1 MTLRLVQIA
10 MNARDDSAVGRFW
23 AEALGWSVSSE
34 EPGVTNVEPVGFA
47 YPDPVAVCIDVLAVP
62 EPKTVKNRV
71 HIDLATTSAAH
82 QADLVA
88 RLQDLGATLAD
99 VGQGDV
105 SWTVLAD
112 PEGNEFCVLAPWP
125 GGRDT
130 GPVAAVT
137 VDCADPRAM
146 ARFWDEAMD
155 WTLHQ
160 VTGDHAVLRSAKGV
174 GPYLEFLRA
183 PGVKTVKNRIHLDL
197 RPYPGDDPA
206 TEVARL
212 RALGATPADVG
223 QGDVPW
229 TVLADP
235 EGNEFCV
242 LEPRET
248 YRDTGPIAA
257 VVVDCADPRAM
268 ARFWG
273 EAVDWTL
280 HEVDDDHATFRSS
293 KGVGPYLE
301 FLRTPGGKTAPDRVH
316 LDLLPY
322 PGDDNA
328 AEVARL
334 RALGA
339 TDLDVGQGD
348 VEWTCLTDPEG
359 HEFCVLALS

>member
-1 MTLRLVQIA
+1 
-10 MNARDDSAVGRFW
+10 
-23 AEALGWSVSSE
+23 
-34 EPGVTNVEPVGFA
+34 
-47 YPDPVAVCIDVLAVP
+47 
-62 EPKTVKNRV
+62 VKNRV

-160 VTGDHAVLRSAKGV
+160 VTDDHAVLRSAKGV
-174 GPYLEFLRA
+174 GPYLQFLRTPDA
-183 PGVKTVKNRIHLDL
+183 KTVKNRVHLDL
-197 RPYPGDDPA
+197 RPYPGDD
-206 TEVARL
+206 
-212 RALGATPADVG
+212 
-223 QGDVPW
+223 Q
-229 TVLADP
+229 
-235 EGNEFCV
+235 
-242 LEPRET
+242 
-248 YRDTGPIAA
+248 
-257 VVVDCADPRAM
+257 
-268 ARFWG
+268 
-273 EAVDWTL
+273 
-280 HEVDDDHATFRSS
+280 
-293 KGVGPYLE
+293 
-301 FLRTPGGKTAPDRVH
+301 
-316 LDLLPY
+316 
-322 PGDDNA
+322 A

-339 TDLDVGQGD
+339 TDIDVGQGD
-348 VEWTCLTDPEG
+348 VPWTCLADPEG
-359 HEFCVLALS
+359 NEFDVLTPR